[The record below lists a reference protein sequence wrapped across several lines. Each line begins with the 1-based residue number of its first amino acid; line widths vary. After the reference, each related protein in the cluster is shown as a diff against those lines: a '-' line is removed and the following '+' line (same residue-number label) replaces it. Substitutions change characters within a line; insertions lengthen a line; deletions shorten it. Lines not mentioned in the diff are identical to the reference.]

1 MNKFEKIKAE
11 KERKQIRT
19 TYKCRVFPISEYG
32 QRAFD
37 EANKYIDK
45 ETSDI
50 CFNLNYYYPI
60 HEIDEQEVLKR
71 VEEAAK
77 NSIAGK
83 LIGGGRNQFTGIE
96 KFSVTL
102 GGTYY
107 KGNLLLNVD
116 YDVEVFEVI
125 EYLEEKDLITWFD
138 IKKV

>member
-19 TYKCRVFPISEYG
+19 TYKCRVFPITEYG

-37 EANKYIDK
+37 EANKYINK

-102 GGTYY
+102 GSTYF
-107 KGNLLLNVD
+107 KDNLILKEAYN
-116 YDVEVFEVI
+116 VEVFEVI
-125 EYLEEKDLITWFD
+125 EYLEEKDL
-138 IKKV
+138 